1 MALLKVGAL
10 VIKQLTKPL
19 AKRAKTH
26 AKSSPFFAAQCIRVG
41 NAVNVVTHRM
51 NVTLLGGRLL
61 KVKPLEDAVAVDRGA
76 EVLSG
81 THQSVGTALILLEY
95 ARKDAEAVR
104 KGN

>member
-51 NVTLLGGRLL
+51 NVTLLGGGCSKKTTRGCSRCGQRR
-61 KVKPLEDAVAVDRGA
+61 RGA
-76 EVLSG
+76 E
-81 THQSVGTALILLEY
+81 
-95 ARKDAEAVR
+95 
-104 KGN
+104 